1 MPTKLFD
8 RTIDLIQRSLDLRT
22 SRHQILSHNI
32 ANSSTPDYSPKEIP
46 FQKILERSFDQ
57 SSMVRLVRT
66 HAGHFSGGDESGVET
81 ETLAREVSLDEEM
94 AKLAENNLRFQAGV
108 QALVKKLEALKVTL
122 IEGGK

>member
-1 MPTKLFD
+1 MDTKLFD

-22 SRHQILSHNI
+22 SRHQVLSHNI

-46 FQKILERSFDQ
+46 FQKILERSSDQ
-57 SSMVRLVRT
+57 SSMVRLITT
-66 HAGHFSGGDESGVET
+66 HAGHLSGGIESSVQT

-108 QALVKKLEALKVTL
+108 QALVKKLEALKITL